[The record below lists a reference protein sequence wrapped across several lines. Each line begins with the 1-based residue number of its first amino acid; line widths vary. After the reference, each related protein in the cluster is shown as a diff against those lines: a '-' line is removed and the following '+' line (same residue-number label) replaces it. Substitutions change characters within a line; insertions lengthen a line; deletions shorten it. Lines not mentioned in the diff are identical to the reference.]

1 MRKLTSLILALLLV
15 VSTAFGMLGC
25 KKETPPTTPD
35 TSNEE
40 EQTYNLVLNDNI
52 LTLFVGETYTLPYKL
67 IDGKGEEK
75 TATDVA
81 FDTDNQNVAE
91 FNNGIITAKAIGET
105 YVTVTADGEEAS
117 CFVSVTAGE
126 RGEKFEIRL
135 SSQTLYGG
143 VPVQAYVYHISD
155 GVVQGV
161 IETVEW
167 SVEND
172 EQLSVSTEG
181 IVTAIAENVSV
192 LLKANVS
199 YNGTQF
205 EVTKELKV
213 VPPINYLVSRTRVL
227 MAGTKTYS
235 GETNDKYTSTFVT
248 VTALN
253 SLTGEEILLTG
264 DQMEIGNTTERFDCE
279 ILADGKIVFTS
290 NQGEIGTETAQI
302 NVKNT
307 DRVCMVNVTVAY
319 AISTIADMD
328 RLSVASFARSQDLAD
343 SYVMVNDIDYQNK
356 AIYPIAFCTENKYI
370 YTYQWRYSLDYDA
383 TSKQYSCVE
392 RENVGKVGYGLSDA
406 EFMSF
411 SSGKGINPNSVAFS
425 GTFDGN
431 GYAIKNA
438 KLMFAPVVSG
448 TMCVTMSV
456 FGHVSGGMVRNL
468 EIDLSFQQP
477 TDIAIEDDPST
488 IDVREDLNGISM
500 VYSKSSLT
508 KIDFTSTSGAT
519 PQYKY
524 QKASFIMEATKAT
537 VENVRLTID
546 YNGLSAYSQDGAL
559 VSNSHS
565 NAFRFNVIEIKQP
578 NVNKTMVKALCV
590 DGDSGT
596 AGRVEN
602 NLAIGTH
609 YFKNNFGSNPVNQ
622 SLVGTKGNWLTK
634 LDSWSSLYSVKK
646 GAATTQLLELSEV
659 LTAYAN
665 SGNWTI
671 VGCNTTDGLAP
682 QLINGCSIP
691 KAV

>member
-40 EQTYNLVLNDNI
+40 EQTYNLVLDDNT

-67 IDGKGEEK
+67 IDGNGKEI
-75 TATDVA
+75 TATEVA

-117 CFVSVTAGE
+117 CFISVTAGE

-135 SSQTLYGG
+135 ASQTLYGG

-155 GVVQGV
+155 GIVQGV

-181 IVTAIAENVSV
+181 VVTAIAENVSV

-199 YNGTQF
+199 YNGSQF

-264 DQMEIGNTTERFDCE
+264 DQMEMGNTTERFDCE
-279 ILADGKIVFTS
+279 ILADGKIVFTA

-302 NVKNT
+302 NVKDT
-307 DRVCMVNVTVAY
+307 DRVCMVKVTVAY

-356 AIYPIAFCTENKYI
+356 AIYPIAFCPENR
-370 YTYQWRYSLDYDA
+370 YTYQWKYLLDFDA
-383 TSKQYSCVE
+383 TSKHYSCVD
-392 RENVGKVGYGLSDA
+392 RANVGKVGYGLSDS
-406 EFMSF
+406 EFISF
-411 SSGKGINPNSVAFS
+411 SSGNGINPNNVGFT

-448 TMCVTMSV
+448 ETCTTMCV
-456 FGHVSGGMVRNL
+456 FGDVPGGTVRNL

-477 TDIAIEDDPST
+477 TDIVIEDDPST
-488 IDVREDLNGISM
+488 TDVREDLNGISM

-508 KIDFTSTSGAT
+508 KINFTSTGGGT
-519 PQYKY
+519 PTYKY
-524 QKASFIMEATKAT
+524 QKASFIHRATKAT
-537 VENVRLTID
+537 VENVRLIID
-546 YNGLSAYSQDGAL
+546 YNGLSANSQDGAL
-559 VSNSHS
+559 ISNSS
-565 NAFRFNVIEIKQP
+565 GTAFRFNVVEVKQP
-578 NVNKTMVKALCV
+578 GENKTMVKALSN

-602 NLAIGTH
+602 NLVIGTH
-609 YFKNNFGSNPVNQ
+609 YFKNSFGSNPPEQ

-634 LDSWSSLYSVKK
+634 NDSWASLYTAKVGS
-646 GAATTQLLELSEV
+646 ATTQSISLEAV

-665 SGNWTI
+665 SGNWT
-671 VGCNTTDGLAP
+671 VLGCNATDGLAP

-691 KAV
+691 KAF